1 MIRLK
6 ILNSYYKIVD
16 ECNISESS
24 REVKFSNIKI
34 DFTNKTIL
42 DLPRKYQEVQ
52 VVDIDQN
59 NNIEIIFT
67 GYINNFVLPKMKN
80 KHEFRELE
88 IDLLSPLAMATVRTA
103 DAVGTYD
110 LKTLIREII
119 RPLISD
125 GFVLKSLNVGENQI
139 TVNFLNE
146 TIESSLNKL
155 SNKYNLW
162 WHIDE
167 NKNIYVNSID
177 YLMSLN
183 PKMIYDDD
191 NKINGLIDLVPSI
204 DATYYC
210 NVVNFTN
217 VRLYVESYYDS
228 EESEG
233 YYPLFSPRTIK
244 NGDEIVFNQPFDIS
258 EKATYMMNYSGIKN
272 VFYNVFYLFGKKNN
286 SNTDSDLLI
295 DLRYHRG
302 KFMYDDNVTFSDSYS
317 EESEW
322 VLVRDPF
329 FKNLIVGLKYNGNDS
344 IEITSA
350 SSYTSLVWANVKI
363 QNQAE
368 INKSKNI
375 VSATGIVERKVD
387 MNEQW
392 KTYDE
397 LIKIADSYIKISPSK
412 VDTVKIKVDEKID
425 LSIGDTIKI
434 DKEDFLINDLY
445 IVTDKTFVLESNYYT
460 WEYTLKS
467 TNILDNYVDL
477 FRAKEQETN
486 EKTINLVT
494 SDYIEEEI
502 IEKYEVSINES

>member
-6 ILNSYYKIVD
+6 ILNSYYKIID
-16 ECNISESS
+16 GYTINESS

-80 KHEFRELE
+80 KNEYRELE
-88 IDLLSPLAMATVRTA
+88 IELLTPLAMATIRTA

-119 RPLISD
+119 RPLIYD

-162 WHIDE
+162 WYIDE
-167 NKNIYVNSID
+167 NKNIYVNEIN

-204 DATYYC
+204 DATDYC

-233 YYPLFSPRTIK
+233 FYPLFSPRTIK

-258 EKATYMMNYSGIKN
+258 EKAAYMMGEDNYFRTK
-272 VFYNVFYLFGKKNN
+272 NVFYLFGKKNN
-286 SNTDSDLLI
+286 SNTESLLI
-295 DLRYHRG
+295 DLRYLEG
-302 KFMYDDNVTFSDSYS
+302 NFMYDDNVTFSDSYS

-322 VLVRDPF
+322 VLVRDSF

-392 KTYDE
+392 KTYKE
-397 LIKIADSYIKISPSK
+397 LIKIADSYIKTDPSK

-445 IVTDKTFVLESNYYT
+445 IVTDKTSVLDGNYKN
-460 WEYTLKS
+460 WEYTLKN

-477 FRAKEQETN
+477 FRAKEQEIT

>member
-6 ILNSYYKIVD
+6 ILNSYYKVINGY
-16 ECNISESS
+16 NISESS

-80 KHEFRELE
+80 KNEYRELE
-88 IDLLSPLAMATVRTA
+88 IELLSPLAMATIRTA

-110 LKTLIREII
+110 LKTLIGEII

-162 WHIDE
+162 WYIDKY
-167 NKNIYVNSID
+167 KNIYINSID
-177 YLMSLN
+177 YLMGLQ
-183 PKMIYDDD
+183 PKFVYDDD

-204 DATYYC
+204 DATDYC

-258 EKATYMMNYSGIKN
+258 EKAAYMMGEENYFGIK
-272 VFYNVFYLFGKKNN
+272 NVFYLFGKKNN
-286 SNTDSDLLI
+286 SNTDLLI
-295 DLRYHRG
+295 DLRYLKG
-302 KFMYDDNVTFSDSYS
+302 NFMYDDNVTFSDSYS

-322 VLVRDPF
+322 VLVRDSF

-344 IEITSA
+344 IEITSV

-392 KTYDE
+392 KTYKE
-397 LIKIADSYIKISPSK
+397 LIKIADSYIKTDPSK

-445 IVTDKTFVLESNYYT
+445 IVTDKTSVLESNYYT

>member
-6 ILNSYYKIVD
+6 ILNSYYKIAD
-16 ECNISESS
+16 GYNISESS

-80 KHEFRELE
+80 KNEYRELE
-88 IDLLSPLAMATVRTA
+88 IELLTPLAMATIRTA

-110 LKTLIREII
+110 LKTLIGEII

-155 SNKYNLW
+155 SNKFNFW
-162 WHIDE
+162 WYIDKY
-167 NKNIYVNSID
+167 KNIYINSID
-177 YLMSLN
+177 YLMGLQ
-183 PKMIYDDD
+183 PKFVYDDD

-204 DATYYC
+204 DATDYC

-258 EKATYMMNYSGIKN
+258 EKAAYMMGEENYFGIK
-272 VFYNVFYLFGKKNN
+272 NVFYLFGKKNN
-286 SNTDSDLLI
+286 SNTDLLI
-295 DLRYHRG
+295 NLRYLKG
-302 KFMYDDNVTFSDSYS
+302 NFMYDDNVTFSDSYS

-322 VLVRDPF
+322 VLVRDSF

-344 IEITSA
+344 IEITSV
-350 SSYTSLVWANVKI
+350 SSYTSLVWANVKV
-363 QNQAE
+363 QNPSE

-375 VSATGIVERKVD
+375 VSASGIVEKKVD

-392 KTYDE
+392 KTYKE
-397 LIKIADSYIKISPSK
+397 LIKIADSYIKTDPSRA
-412 VDTVKIKVDEKID
+412 DTVKIKVDEKID

-445 IVTDKTFVLESNYYT
+445 IVTDKTSVLESNYYT

-494 SDYIEEEI
+494 SDYVEEEI

>member
-6 ILNSYYKIVD
+6 ILNSYYKIAD
-16 ECNISESS
+16 GYNISESS

-80 KHEFRELE
+80 KNEYRELE
-88 IDLLSPLAMATVRTA
+88 IELLTPLAMATIRTA

-110 LKTLIREII
+110 LKTLIGEII

-155 SNKYNLW
+155 SNKFNFW
-162 WHIDE
+162 WYIDKY
-167 NKNIYVNSID
+167 KNIYINSID
-177 YLMSLN
+177 YLMGLQ
-183 PKMIYDDD
+183 PKFVYDDD

-204 DATYYC
+204 DATDYC

-228 EESEG
+228 EEREG

-258 EKATYMMNYSGIKN
+258 EKAAYMMEEDNYFGIK
-272 VFYNVFYLFGKKNN
+272 NVFYLFGKKNN
-286 SNTDSDLLI
+286 SNTDLLI
-295 DLRYHRG
+295 NLRYLKG
-302 KFMYDDNVTFSDSYS
+302 NFMYDDNVTFSDSYS

-322 VLVRDPF
+322 VLVRDSF

-344 IEITSA
+344 IEITSV
-350 SSYTSLVWANVKI
+350 SSYTSLVWANVKV
-363 QNQAE
+363 QNPSE

-375 VSATGIVERKVD
+375 VSASGIVERKVD

-392 KTYDE
+392 KTYKE
-397 LIKIADSYIKISPSK
+397 LIKIADSYIKTDPSRA
-412 VDTVKIKVDEKID
+412 DTVKIKVDEKID

-445 IVTDKTFVLESNYYT
+445 IVTDKTSVLESNYYT

>member
-6 ILNSYYKIVD
+6 ILNSYYKIID
-16 ECNISESS
+16 GYTINESS

-59 NNIEIIFT
+59 NNTEIIFT

-80 KHEFRELE
+80 KNEYRELE
-88 IDLLSPLAMATVRTA
+88 IELLTPLAMATIRTA

-119 RPLISD
+119 RPLIYD

-162 WHIDE
+162 WYIDE
-167 NKNIYVNSID
+167 NKNIYVNEIN

-204 DATYYC
+204 DATDYC

-233 YYPLFSPRTIK
+233 FYPLFSPRTIK

-258 EKATYMMNYSGIKN
+258 EKAAYMMGEDNYFRTK
-272 VFYNVFYLFGKKNN
+272 NVFYLFGKKNN
-286 SNTDSDLLI
+286 SNTESLLI
-295 DLRYHRG
+295 DLRYLEG
-302 KFMYDDNVTFSDSYS
+302 NFMYDDNVTFSDSYS

-322 VLVRDPF
+322 VLVRDSF

-392 KTYDE
+392 KTYKE
-397 LIKIADSYIKISPSK
+397 LIKIADSYIKTDPSK

-445 IVTDKTFVLESNYYT
+445 IVTDKTSVLDGNYKN
-460 WEYTLKS
+460 WEYTLKN

-477 FRAKEQETN
+477 FRAKEQEIT

>member
-6 ILNSYYKIVD
+6 ISNSYYKIID
-16 ECNISESS
+16 GYTINESS

-80 KHEFRELE
+80 KNEYRELE
-88 IDLLSPLAMATVRTA
+88 IELLTPLSMATIRTA

-119 RPLISD
+119 RPLIYD

-162 WHIDE
+162 WYIDE
-167 NKNIYVNSID
+167 NKNIYVNEIN

-217 VRLYVESYYDS
+217 LRLYVHSLDDRDM
-228 EESEG
+228 SEG
-233 YYPLFSPRTIK
+233 YYPLFPNNFIK

-258 EKATYMMNYSGIKN
+258 EKAAYMMGEDNYFRTK
-272 VFYNVFYLFGKKNN
+272 NVFYLFGKKNN
-286 SNTDSDLLI
+286 SNTESLLI
-295 DLRYHRG
+295 DLRYLEG
-302 KFMYDDNVTFSDSYS
+302 NFMYDDNVTFSDSYS

-322 VLVRDPF
+322 VLVRDSF

-344 IEITSA
+344 IEVVSV

-375 VSATGIVERKVD
+375 VSNTGIVERKID

-392 KTYDE
+392 KTYKE
-397 LIKIADSYIKISPSK
+397 LIKIADSYIKTDPSK

-445 IVTDKTFVLESNYYT
+445 IVTDKTSVLDGNYKN
-460 WEYTLKS
+460 WEYTLKN
-467 TNILDNYVDL
+467 TNILDNYVDM
-477 FRAKEQETN
+477 FRAKEQEIT

>member
-6 ILNSYYKIVD
+6 ILNSYYKIAD
-16 ECNISESS
+16 GYNISESS

-80 KHEFRELE
+80 KKEYRELE
-88 IDLLSPLAMATVRTA
+88 IDLLSPLAMATIRTA

-110 LKTLIREII
+110 LKTLIGEII

-162 WHIDE
+162 WYIDKY
-167 NKNIYVNSID
+167 KNIYINSID
-177 YLMSLN
+177 YLMGLQ
-183 PKMIYDDD
+183 PKFVYDDD

-204 DATYYC
+204 DATDYC

-258 EKATYMMNYSGIKN
+258 EKAAYMMEEDNYFGIK
-272 VFYNVFYLFGKKNN
+272 NVFYLFGKKNN
-286 SNTDSDLLI
+286 SNTDLLI
-295 DLRYHRG
+295 NLRYLKG
-302 KFMYDDNVTFSDSYS
+302 NFMYDDNVTFSDSYS

-322 VLVRDPF
+322 VLVRDSF

-344 IEITSA
+344 IEITSV
-350 SSYTSLVWANVKI
+350 SSYTSLVWANVKV
-363 QNQAE
+363 QNPSE

-375 VSATGIVERKVD
+375 VSATGIVEKKVD

-392 KTYDE
+392 KTYKE
-397 LIKIADSYIKISPSK
+397 LIKIADSYIKTDPSRA
-412 VDTVKIKVDEKID
+412 DTVKIKVDEKID

-445 IVTDKTFVLESNYYT
+445 IVTDKTSVLESNYYT

>member
-6 ILNSYYKIVD
+6 ILNSYYKIID
-16 ECNISESS
+16 GYTINESS

-80 KHEFRELE
+80 KNEYRELE
-88 IDLLSPLAMATVRTA
+88 IELLTPLAMATIRTA

-125 GFVLKSLNVGENQI
+125 GFVLKSLYVGENQI

-162 WHIDE
+162 WYIDE
-167 NKNIYVNSID
+167 NKNFYVNEIN

-204 DATYYC
+204 DATDYC

-258 EKATYMMNYSGIKN
+258 EKAAYMMGEDNYFRTK
-272 VFYNVFYLFGKKNN
+272 NVFYLFGKKNN
-286 SNTDSDLLI
+286 SNTESLLI
-295 DLRYHRG
+295 DLRYLEG
-302 KFMYDDNVTFSDSYS
+302 NFMYDDNVTFSDSYS

-322 VLVRDPF
+322 VLVRDSF

-375 VSATGIVERKVD
+375 VSATGIVERKID

-392 KTYDE
+392 KTYKE
-397 LIKIADSYIKISPSK
+397 LIKIADSYIKTDPSK

-445 IVTDKTFVLESNYYT
+445 IVTDKTSVLDGNYTT
-460 WEYTLKS
+460 WEYTLKN

>member
-6 ILNSYYKIVD
+6 ILNSYYKIAD
-16 ECNISESS
+16 GYNISESS

-34 DFTNKTIL
+34 NFTNKTIL

-80 KHEFRELE
+80 KKEYRELE
-88 IDLLSPLAMATVRTA
+88 IDLLSPLAMATIRTA

-110 LKTLIREII
+110 LKTLIGEII

-162 WHIDE
+162 WYIDKY
-167 NKNIYVNSID
+167 KNIYINSID
-177 YLMSLN
+177 YLMGLQ
-183 PKMIYDDD
+183 PKFVYDDD

-204 DATYYC
+204 DATDYC

-258 EKATYMMNYSGIKN
+258 EKAAYMMGEENYFGIK
-272 VFYNVFYLFGKKNN
+272 NVFYLFGKKNN
-286 SNTDSDLLI
+286 SNTDLLI
-295 DLRYHRG
+295 DLRYLKG
-302 KFMYDDNVTFSDSYS
+302 NFMYDDNVTFSDSYS

-322 VLVRDPF
+322 VLVRDSF

-344 IEITSA
+344 IEITSV
-350 SSYTSLVWANVKI
+350 SSYTSLVWANVKV

-392 KTYDE
+392 KTYKE
-397 LIKIADSYIKISPSK
+397 LIKIADSYIKTDPSRA
-412 VDTVKIKVDEKID
+412 DTVKIKVDEKID

-445 IVTDKTFVLESNYYT
+445 IVTDKTSVLESNYYT

>member
-6 ILNSYYKIVD
+6 ILNSYYKIID
-16 ECNISESS
+16 GYTINESS

-80 KHEFRELE
+80 KKEYRELE
-88 IDLLSPLAMATVRTA
+88 IELLTPLAMATIRTA

-110 LKTLIREII
+110 LKTLIGEII

-155 SNKYNLW
+155 SNKFNFW
-162 WHIDE
+162 WYIDKY
-167 NKNIYVNSID
+167 KNIYINSID
-177 YLMSLN
+177 YLMGLQ
-183 PKMIYDDD
+183 PKFVYDDD

-204 DATYYC
+204 DATDYC

-233 YYPLFSPRTIK
+233 YYPLISPRTIK

-258 EKATYMMNYSGIKN
+258 EKAAYMMGEENYFGIKN
-272 VFYNVFYLFGKKNN
+272 VFYIFGKKNN
-286 SNTDSDLLI
+286 SNADLLI
-295 DLRYHRG
+295 HLRYLKG
-302 KFMYDDNVTFSDSYS
+302 NFMYDDNVTFSDSYS

-392 KTYDE
+392 KTYKE
-397 LIKIADSYIKISPSK
+397 LIKIADSYIKTDPSR

-445 IVTDKTFVLESNYYT
+445 IVTDKTSVLESNYYT
-460 WEYTLKS
+460 WEYTLKN

>member
-6 ILNSYYKIVD
+6 ILNSYYKIAD
-16 ECNISESS
+16 GYNISESS

-80 KHEFRELE
+80 KNEYRELE
-88 IDLLSPLAMATVRTA
+88 IELLTPLAMATIRTA

-110 LKTLIREII
+110 LKTLIGEII

-162 WHIDE
+162 WYIDKY
-167 NKNIYVNSID
+167 KNIYINSID
-177 YLMSLN
+177 YLMGLQ
-183 PKMIYDDD
+183 PKFVYDDD

-204 DATYYC
+204 DATDYC

-258 EKATYMMNYSGIKN
+258 EKAAYMMQEDNYFGIK
-272 VFYNVFYLFGKKNN
+272 NVFYLFGKKNN
-286 SNTDSDLLI
+286 SNTDLLI
-295 DLRYHRG
+295 NLRYLKG
-302 KFMYDDNVTFSDSYS
+302 NFMYDDNVTFSDSYS

-322 VLVRDPF
+322 VLVRDSF

-344 IEITSA
+344 IEITSV
-350 SSYTSLVWANVKI
+350 SSYTSLVWANVKV

-392 KTYDE
+392 KTYKE
-397 LIKIADSYIKISPSK
+397 LIKIADSYIKTDPSK

-445 IVTDKTFVLESNYYT
+445 IVTDKTSVLESNYYT

>member
-6 ILNSYYKIVD
+6 ILNSYYKIAD
-16 ECNISESS
+16 GYNISESS

-80 KHEFRELE
+80 KKEYRELE
-88 IDLLSPLAMATVRTA
+88 IELLTPLAMATIRTA

-162 WHIDE
+162 WYIDE
-167 NKNIYVNSID
+167 NKNIYVNEIN

-204 DATYYC
+204 DATNYC

-258 EKATYMMNYSGIKN
+258 EKAAYMMGEDNYFEIK
-272 VFYNVFYLFGKKNN
+272 NVFYLFGKKNN
-286 SNTDSDLLI
+286 SNTDLLI
-295 DLRYHRG
+295 DLRYLKG
-302 KFMYDDNVTFSDSYS
+302 NFMYDDNVTFSDSYS

-322 VLVRDPF
+322 VLVRDSF

-350 SSYTSLVWANVKI
+350 STYTSLVWANVKI

-375 VSATGIVERKVD
+375 VSATGIVERKVN

-392 KTYDE
+392 KTYEE
-397 LIKIADSYIKISPSK
+397 LIKIADSYIKTDPSK

-445 IVTDKTFVLESNYYT
+445 IVTDKTSVLESNYYT

-502 IEKYEVSINES
+502 IEKNEVSINEN